1 MSVDKDRFLKLY
13 DGKTKEPIL
22 MVQLTEAYYARYLA
36 NGCKFDG
43 PLELDMMLD
52 LRGCKNLDLK

>member
-1 MSVDKDRFLKLY
+1 MIDANRYMTLY
-13 DGKTKEPIL
+13 DRKTKAPVL
-22 MVQLTEAYYARYLA
+22 LVQLTEAYYARYLA

-52 LRGCKNLDLK
+52 LRGLKHYQK